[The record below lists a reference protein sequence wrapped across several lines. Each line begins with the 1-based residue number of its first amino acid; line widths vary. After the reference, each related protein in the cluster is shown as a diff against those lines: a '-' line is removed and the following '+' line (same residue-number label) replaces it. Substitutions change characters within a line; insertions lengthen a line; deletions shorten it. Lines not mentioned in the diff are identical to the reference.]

1 MRGAD
6 GTIIAEKKVPSTNG
20 VKGRDAQKAELL
32 PIRKVELLPVW
43 GTQGGTTA
51 DLSGEIGA
59 PSFVPLPIFDRRLG
73 ARSTPA
79 LPAWGAQGGTT
90 ADLSGEIGA
99 SNFVPLPIF
108 DGRLGAR
115 STPAL
120 PAWGAQGGRTAD
132 PSGEIG
138 APSFVPLPI
147 FDSRLGARSTPAL
160 PAWGAQDGK
169 TVDNPGENGIIL
181 VGKDTE
187 GAEDFNRLLKQSTC
201 SSDDFYK
208 YLNKINSDYADT
220 YAKTGKWPSD
230 VQIPKSPDAL
240 KADGTI
246 NWDEVPNGGYVLDGK
261 GDAIKDQY
269 VPGIGETIDRHGP
282 NNGRFTSPVRNNKPY
297 SYAQRSLPYME
308 NPSQYHRYKVTGDL
322 NNIEQ
327 YFIQSTDANLKQR
340 ISAYMKKFRLSF
352 SDLETY
358 RGRIASGFGE
368 IGGGEQYE
376 LPLPVNMLEGLG
388 LLKEF

>member
-1 MRGAD
+1 MATEGLE
-6 GTIIAEKKVPSTNG
+6 GVPS
-20 VKGRDAQKAELL
+20 E
-32 PIRKVELLPVW
+32 
-43 GTQGGTTA
+43 
-51 DLSGEIGA
+51 
-59 PSFVPLPIFDRRLG
+59 FD
-73 ARSTPA
+73 A
-79 LPAWGAQGGTT
+79 LPSAREVMANLTKEDAEAVTQSIIDDTVRAMRRNTETGNSPVENAWDAGYNGDA
-90 ADLSGEIGA
+90 
-99 SNFVPLPIF
+99 
-108 DGRLGAR
+108 
-115 STPAL
+115 
-120 PAWGAQGGRTAD
+120 GRT
-132 PSGEIG
+132 S
-138 APSFVPLPI
+138 
-147 FDSRLGARSTPAL
+147 
-160 PAWGAQDGK
+160 
-169 TVDNPGENGIIL
+169 
-181 VGKDTE
+181 TE
-187 GAEDFNRLLKQSTC
+187 GAGDFNRLLKQSTC

-230 VQIPKSPDAL
+230 VQIPKSPDVL

-261 GDAIKDQY
+261 GDAIKEQY

-322 NNIEQ
+322 SNIEQ
-327 YFIQSTDANLKQR
+327 YFIQSTDANLKQM

>member
-1 MRGAD
+1 MSY
-6 GTIIAEKKVPSTNG
+6 AEN
-20 VKGRDAQKAELL
+20 
-32 PIRKVELLPVW
+32 
-43 GTQGGTTA
+43 
-51 DLSGEIGA
+51 
-59 PSFVPLPIFDRRLG
+59 
-73 ARSTPA
+73 A
-79 LPAWGAQGGTT
+79 LPATLQQASQPSDFLKELGLTPQQNANLIEFLRTGDTGKTANSVLISRYLQAFNEGRTGESLAEAAGQSGAQGAALDAAGVRQD
-90 ADLSGEIGA
+90 ADVNAALSGQRA
-99 SNFVPLPIF
+99 
-108 DGRLGAR
+108 
-115 STPAL
+115 
-120 PAWGAQGGRTAD
+120 
-132 PSGEIG
+132 GEL
-138 APSFVPLPI
+138 A
-147 FDSRLGARSTPAL
+147 
-160 PAWGAQDGK
+160 
-169 TVDNPGENGIIL
+169 
-181 VGKDTE
+181 E
-187 GAEDFNRLLKQSTC
+187 GAGDFNRLLKQSTC

-230 VQIPKSPDAL
+230 VQIPKNPDVL

-261 GDAIKDQY
+261 GDAIKEQY

-322 NNIEQ
+322 SNIEQ
-327 YFIQSTDANLKQR
+327 YFIKSTDANLKQM

-358 RGRIASGFGE
+358 RGEIASGFGE